1 MKSSLKL
8 LNMLK
13 EREAISARSIRKKA
27 FQALMKVPQLP
38 TSLFDYVTALEECYQ
53 PEMSTTSEPSG

>member
-1 MKSSLKL
+1 
-8 LNMLK
+8 MLK
-13 EREAISARSIRKKA
+13 AKEAISARSIRKKA